1 MQRRYETI
9 EGTAITVDDYGGTGR
24 PIVLVHG
31 LGGASSNWSLVG
43 PQLAEIGST
52 VAFDLPGHGRAG
64 PVPRHDLESHVR
76 TTIAVI
82 ERQGVESVTLV
93 GCSMGG
99 LVAEI
104 VAAQR
109 PDLVDAL
116 ILLAPATPPPTLVM
130 PKNPKVA
137 ARLAVQSIPGIGPLA
152 TAALTSRL
160 TPKRQVEM
168 TLGIV
173 MQHPELLPT
182 DAFERSVELARL
194 RRTMPWAGRAF
205 SESVASVL
213 RLLIRRPT
221 YLAILEQ
228 IEAPTTLIF
237 GSEDQ
242 VVVPVGLRWLAER
255 QSAWRSIELADAGHT
270 PMLERPDIVVREI
283 ERLINRCAP
292 ALG

>member
-1 MQRRYETI
+1 
-9 EGTAITVDDYGGTGR
+9 
-24 PIVLVHG
+24 
-31 LGGASSNWSLVG
+31 
-43 PQLAEIGST
+43 
-52 VAFDLPGHGRAG
+52 
-64 PVPRHDLESHVR
+64 
-76 TTIAVI
+76 
-82 ERQGVESVTLV
+82 
-93 GCSMGG
+93 MGG
-99 LVAEI
+99 LVAEM

-116 ILLAPATPPPTLVM
+116 VLLAPATPPPTIVM

-137 ARLAVQSIPGIGPLA
+137 ARLAMQSIPGIGPLA

-160 TPKRQVEM
+160 TPRRQVEV

-173 MQHPELLPT
+173 MQHPEHLPAE
-182 DAFERSVELARL
+182 AFERSVELARL

-221 YLAILEQ
+221 YQAILDR
-228 IEAPTTLIF
+228 IEAPTTLIY

-242 VVVPVGLRWLAER
+242 VVAPIGLRWLAER
-255 QSAWRSIELADAGHT
+255 QTTWRSIELADTGHT

-283 ERLINRCAP
+283 ERLRTQTATTV
-292 ALG
+292 A